1 MYILTQSYADLY
13 REWIIDST
21 TSVTKPNEPTAE
33 ELRTSFNSIEDS
45 KSISDTIIYHS
56 AKFKPLFGPNA
67 DTSLQ
72 ASFKVVKNPNIGI
85 SDSEIKASV
94 IDAINTYFHV
104 SNWDFGDT
112 FYFSEL
118 GAYLHNSLA
127 TKISSVVIVPKSTS
141 QVFGSLFQIRSN
153 HDEVLINGA
162 TVDDVEIIDSITATK
177 IQAGGSIAS
186 LQTTT
191 NTTASA
197 VTTSGSSSY

>member
-1 MYILTQSYADLY
+1 M
-13 REWIIDST
+13 EWISDST
-21 TSVTKPNEPTAE
+21 ESVIQPTVPTAE
-33 ELRTSFNSIEDS
+33 TLRASFSSIENS

-56 AKFKPLFGPNA
+56 AKFKPLFGDKA
-67 DTSLQ
+67 DSTLQ
-72 ASFKVVKNPNIGI
+72 ASFKVVKNTGAGI
-85 SDSEIKASV
+85 SDAEVKASV
-94 IDAINTYFHV
+94 IDAINSYFSV

-118 GAYLHNSLA
+118 SAFLHNSLA
-127 TKISSVVIVPKSTS
+127 TKINSVVIVPKSTT

-153 HDEVLINGA
+153 YDEILISGA

-186 LQTTT
+186 LETTT

-197 VTTSGSSSY
+197 VSSTTTTSGSSTY